1 MKIKRLIAFFFVWL
15 IACSLNA
22 ADATDAREKLG
33 IIIPHGI
40 ALLEKGDHKTFIQT
54 FVSPDDLKKF
64 SDKSSL
70 DEFVLEFGKEK
81 AAVLLTVLKS
91 IQGSQ
96 PRIWG
101 DGKKATFDIPEN
113 ISSSRRL
120 ISFTLIGQ
128 HWFIN

>member
-1 MKIKRLIAFFFVWL
+1 MNNRLIAYIFAGL
-15 IACSLNA
+15 LACSVIA
-22 ADATDAREKLG
+22 ADAADPREKLG
-33 IIIPHGI
+33 TIIPHGI

-54 FVSPDDLKKF
+54 FVSPDDLKKVLER
-64 SDKSSL
+64 SSL

-81 AAVLLTVLKS
+81 AAVLLAVLKS
-91 IQGSQ
+91 IQGSH

-101 DGKKATFDIPEN
+101 DGKRATFDIPEN

-120 ISFTLIGQ
+120 ISFSLIGQ